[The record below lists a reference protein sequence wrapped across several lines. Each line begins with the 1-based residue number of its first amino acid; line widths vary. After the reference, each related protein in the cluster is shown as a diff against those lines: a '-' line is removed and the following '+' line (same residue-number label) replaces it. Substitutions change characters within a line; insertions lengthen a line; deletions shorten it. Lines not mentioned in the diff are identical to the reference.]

1 MILPWSKEA
10 KAIKLVKL
18 QQRLYSDLENM
29 PISSIEEVAIF
40 EKENRDNQIDK
51 LLIAN
56 HAIRNKF
63 KELSLPKL
71 PNAPGVVLPITDIAG
86 GVTYFSVLL
95 DRHLTNYEEVINRP
109 GYFSDELYFAAQRAH
124 TNLIKAQL
132 RKLSEQ
138 LGFPITSYNIL
149 RLVTEIRYKQ
159 AEQPILV
166 RASDELPI
174 PELEAVA
181 KHFRS
186 DIYIY

>member
-18 QQRLYSDLENM
+18 QQQLYSDLKNM
-29 PISSIEEVAIF
+29 PISSIEEVAIL
-40 EKENRDNQIDK
+40 EKENRDNQINK

-56 HAIRNKF
+56 HAIRNEF
-63 KELSLPKL
+63 KELDLPKL
-71 PNAPGVVLPITDIAG
+71 PQAPGIVLTVTDVDKLA
-86 GVTYFSVLL
+86 YA
-95 DRHLTNYEEVINRP
+95 RAWMHRPLTNYEKILL
-109 GYFSDELYFAAQRAH
+109 YSSSLSDEFYYAVHRAH

-138 LGFPITSYNIL
+138 LDFPITSDNIL
-149 RLVTEIRYKQ
+149 RLVANIKYKQ

-166 RASDELPI
+166 RTSDELPI

>member
-18 QQRLYSDLENM
+18 QQRLYSNLENM
-29 PISSIEEVAIF
+29 PISTIEEVAIL
-40 EKENRDNQIDK
+40 EKENRDNQLNK

-56 HAIRNKF
+56 YAIRNKF
-63 KELSLPKL
+63 KELNLPKL
-71 PNAPGVVLPITDIAG
+71 PRAPGIVLT
-86 GVTYFSVLL
+86 VTNVDKLTYA
-95 DRHLTNYEEVINRP
+95 RAWMHRPLTNYEKILP
-109 GYFSDELYFAAQRAH
+109 YSSSFSDEFYYAAHRAH
-124 TNLIKAQL
+124 INLIKAQL

-138 LGFPITSYNIL
+138 LGFPITSDNIL
-149 RLVTEIRYKQ
+149 QLVTDIRYKQ

-166 RASDELPI
+166 RAYDELPI

>member
-18 QQRLYSDLENM
+18 QQQLYSDLKNM
-29 PISSIEEVAIF
+29 PISSIEEVAIL

-56 HAIRNKF
+56 YAIRNEF
-63 KELSLPKL
+63 KELNLPKL
-71 PNAPGVVLPITDIAG
+71 PQAPGVVLPITDIAG
-86 GVTYFSVLL
+86 GATYFNVWL
-95 DRHLTNYEEVINRP
+95 DRPLTNYEEVINRP
-109 GYFSDELYFAAQRAH
+109 GRFSDELYFAAHRAH
-124 TNLIKAQL
+124 INLIKAQL

-138 LGFPITSYNIL
+138 LGFPITSDNIL
-149 RLVTEIRYKQ
+149 RLVADIKYKQ

-166 RASDELPI
+166 IAYDELPI

>member
-18 QQRLYSDLENM
+18 QQQLYSDLKNM
-29 PISSIEEVAIF
+29 SISSIEEVAIL

-56 HAIRNKF
+56 HAIRNEF

-71 PNAPGVVLPITDIAG
+71 PQAPGIVVPNSAYVAESFIA
-86 GVTYFSVLL
+86 LL
-95 DRHLTNYEEVINRP
+95 DSPLTNYEEVVARP
-109 GYFSDELYFAAQRAH
+109 GYFSDELHLAAQRAH
-124 TNLIKAQL
+124 INLINAQL

-138 LGFPITSYNIL
+138 VNYPITSDNIL
-149 RLVTEIRYKQ
+149 RLVTEIKHKES
-159 AEQPILV
+159 EQPVLV
-166 RASDELPI
+166 GAAYELPI

>member
-18 QQRLYSDLENM
+18 QQRLYFDLENM
-29 PISSIEEVAIF
+29 PISSIEEVAIL
-40 EKENRDNQIDK
+40 EKENRDNQINK

-56 HAIRNKF
+56 YAIRNEF
-63 KELSLPKL
+63 KKLSLPKL
-71 PNAPGVVLPITDIAG
+71 PNAPGIVLP
-86 GVTYFSVLL
+86 VTSINKLAYFNVSL
-95 DRHLTNYEEVINRP
+95 DSYLTNYEQILL
-109 GYFSDELYFAAQRAH
+109 YSSSLSDEFYYAAHRAH

-132 RKLSEQ
+132 DKLSEQ
-138 LGFPITSYNIL
+138 LEFPITNTDIL
-149 RLVTEIRYKQ
+149 RLVAGIRYKQ
-159 AEQPILV
+159 PEQPILV
-166 RASDELPI
+166 RTSDELPI

>member
-29 PISSIEEVAIF
+29 PISTIEEVAML
-40 EKENRDNQIDK
+40 EKENRDNQINK

-56 HAIRNKF
+56 YAIRNEF

-71 PNAPGVVLPITDIAG
+71 PQAPGIVVP
-86 GVTYFSVLL
+86 VTSINNLSYFNASLNIP
-95 DRHLTNYEEVINRP
+95 LTNYEQILP
-109 GYFSDELYFAAQRAH
+109 YSSSCSDEFYYAAH
-124 TNLIKAQL
+124 TAHINLINAQL
-132 RKLSEQ
+132 SELSAQ
-138 LGFPITSYNIL
+138 LSFPITSDNIL
-149 RLVTEIRYKQ
+149 RLVTDIRYKQ
-159 AEQPILV
+159 PDQPILV
-166 RASDELPI
+166 RTYDELPI

>member
-18 QQRLYSDLENM
+18 QQQLYSNLENM
-29 PISSIEEVAIF
+29 PISTIEEVAIL
-40 EKENRDNQIDK
+40 EKENRDNQLNK

-56 HAIRNKF
+56 YAIRNEF
-63 KELSLPKL
+63 KELNLPKL
-71 PNAPGVVLPITDIAG
+71 PRAPGIVLTVTD
-86 GVTYFSVLL
+86 VDKLTYA
-95 DRHLTNYEEVINRP
+95 RAWMHRPLTNYEKILP
-109 GYFSDELYFAAQRAH
+109 YSSSFSDEFYYAAHRAH

-138 LGFPITSYNIL
+138 LGFPITSDNIL
-149 RLVTEIRYKQ
+149 RLVTDIRYKQ
-159 AEQPILV
+159 AEQPVLV

-181 KHFRS
+181 KHFCS

>member
-18 QQRLYSDLENM
+18 QQRLYFDLKNM
-29 PISSIEEVAIF
+29 PISSIEEVAIL

-56 HAIRNKF
+56 HAIRNEF
-63 KELSLPKL
+63 KELNLPKL
-71 PNAPGVVLPITDIAG
+71 PRAPGIVVPSSAYVAECFIA
-86 GVTYFSVLL
+86 LL
-95 DRHLTNYEEVINRP
+95 DRPLTNYEEIVARP
-109 GYFSDELYFAAQRAH
+109 DHFSEEFYYAVQRAH
-124 TNLIKAQL
+124 FILINAQL
-132 RKLSEQ
+132 RKLSGQ
-138 LGFPITSYNIL
+138 VNYPITSDNIL

-159 AEQPILV
+159 PEQPILV

>member
-18 QQRLYSDLENM
+18 QQQLYSDLKNM
-29 PISSIEEVAIF
+29 SISSIEEVAIL

-56 HAIRNKF
+56 YAIRNEF

-71 PNAPGVVLPITDIAG
+71 PNAPGIVLPVT
-86 GVTYFSVLL
+86 GVDKLSYA
-95 DRHLTNYEEVINRP
+95 RAWMHNPLTNYEKILLYP
-109 GYFSDELYFAAQRAH
+109 SSFSDEFYYAAHRAH
-124 TNLIKAQL
+124 TNLVKAQL
-132 RKLSEQ
+132 SKLSAQ
-138 LGFPITSYNIL
+138 LGFPVTDDNIL
-149 RLVTEIRYKQ
+149 RLVAGIRYKQ
-159 AEQPILV
+159 PDQPILV

>member
-18 QQRLYSDLENM
+18 QQQLYSDLKSM
-29 PISSIEEVAIF
+29 PISSIEEIAIL
-40 EKENRDNQIDK
+40 EKENRDNQINK

-56 HAIRNKF
+56 HAVRNEF

-71 PNAPGVVLPITDIAG
+71 PNAPGIVVP
-86 GVTYFSVLL
+86 VTSINNLSYFNASL
-95 DRHLTNYEEVINRP
+95 DRPLTNYEQILP
-109 GYFSDELYFAAQRAH
+109 YSSSCSDEFYYAAYRAH
-124 TNLIKAQL
+124 INLINTQL
-132 RKLSEQ
+132 DKLSEQ
-138 LGFPITSYNIL
+138 LEFPITNTDIL
-149 RLVTEIRYKQ
+149 RLVAGIRYKQ
-159 AEQPILV
+159 PEQPILV
-166 RASDELPI
+166 RTSDELPI

>member
-18 QQRLYSDLENM
+18 QQQLYSDLENM
-29 PISSIEEVAIF
+29 PISSIEEVAIL

-56 HAIRNKF
+56 HAIRNEF
-63 KELSLPKL
+63 KELDLPKL
-71 PNAPGVVLPITDIAG
+71 PNAPGIVLTVTD
-86 GVTYFSVLL
+86 VDKLTYTRAWVN
-95 DRHLTNYEEVINRP
+95 RPLTNYEKALL
-109 GYFSDELYFAAQRAH
+109 YSSSFSNEFYYAAHRAH
-124 TNLIKAQL
+124 TNLVKAQL
-132 RKLSEQ
+132 DKLSVQ
-138 LGFPITSYNIL
+138 LGFPITDDSIL
-149 RLVTEIRYKQ
+149 RLVNGIRYKQ
-159 AEQPILV
+159 PDQPILV
-166 RASDELPI
+166 RTYDELPI

>member
-18 QQRLYSDLENM
+18 QQQLYSALKSM
-29 PISSIEEVAIF
+29 PISSIKEVAIL

-56 HAIRNKF
+56 HAIRNEF
-63 KELSLPKL
+63 KELNLSKL
-71 PNAPGVVLPITDIAG
+71 PNAPGIVVP
-86 GVTYFSVLL
+86 VTSINKLAYFNVSL
-95 DRHLTNYEEVINRP
+95 DKPLTNYEKILP
-109 GYFSDELYFAAQRAH
+109 YSSSCSDEFYYAAHRAH
-124 TNLIKAQL
+124 INLINAQL

-138 LGFPITSYNIL
+138 VNYPISSDNIL
-149 RLVTEIRYKQ
+149 RLVIEIRYKKP
-159 AEQPILV
+159 EQPVLV
-166 RASDELPI
+166 GAVYELPI
-174 PELEAVA
+174 PELEAIA

>member
-18 QQRLYSDLENM
+18 QQQLYSDLNNM
-29 PISSIEEVAIF
+29 SISSIEEVAIL

-56 HAIRNKF
+56 HAIRNEF

-71 PNAPGVVLPITDIAG
+71 PNAPGIVLPITD
-86 GVTYFSVLL
+86 VDKLTYA
-95 DRHLTNYEEVINRP
+95 RAWMYRPLTNYEKILQYSNS
-109 GYFSDELYFAAQRAH
+109 FSDEFYYAAHRAH
-124 TNLIKAQL
+124 TNLVKAQL
-132 RKLSEQ
+132 SELSEQ
-138 LGFPITSYNIL
+138 LGFPITSDNIL
-149 RLVTEIRYKQ
+149 RLVIDIRYKQ
-159 AEQPILV
+159 PEQPILV
-166 RASDELPI
+166 RTYDELPI

-181 KHFRS
+181 KYFRS

>member
-18 QQRLYSDLENM
+18 QQRLYSNLENM
-29 PISSIEEVAIF
+29 PISTIEEVAIL

-56 HAIRNKF
+56 HAIRNEF

-71 PNAPGVVLPITDIAG
+71 PRAPGVVLPITDIAG

-95 DRHLTNYEEVINRP
+95 DRPLTNYEEVINRP

-149 RLVTEIRYKQ
+149 RLVTEIRYKEP
-159 AEQPILV
+159 EQPVLV
-166 RASDELPI
+166 RSTYELPI